1 MNLSEVSLRTKDA
14 FWNVQKT
21 PIDSTEELGRFA
33 RFVADQTGL
42 LGVERLL
49 ETWSCQGSIVLPRK
63 KETPSRFHSP
73 GFLIKSWH
81 RPTLPYRLQYSTIG
95 SEGLNF
101 SVRNGKRCY
110 TLDIDT
116 RN

>member
-42 LGVERLL
+42 LGVEPLL
-49 ETWSCQGSIVLPRK
+49 ADAELLMQHRHPQEKRNPEPLLRPGVTNKILASSYSPLP
-63 KETPSRFHSP
+63 SP
-73 GFLIKSWH
+73 
-81 RPTLPYRLQYSTIG
+81 
-95 SEGLNF
+95 
-101 SVRNGKRCY
+101 V
-110 TLDIDT
+110 
-116 RN
+116 